1 MNSQAIC
8 AIYLLQR
15 DEHQDVMNYI
25 KNFNGGGGF
34 MYNDDAKYAKVSKKT
49 DDLLDPYGMHS
60 GGSWACMLRTIQ
72 SVLNGETTVEELKE
86 QDRLSDE
93 QYRLYLI
100 EEERKK
106 AAKEQ
111 QKQQQ
116 I

>member
-1 MNSQAIC
+1 MNSQAIS

-25 KNFNGGGGF
+25 KKFNGSGGF
-34 MYNDDAKYAKVSKKT
+34 MFNDNAEYAKVSKKT

-72 SVLNGETTVEELKE
+72 SVLNGETTVEELRE

-100 EEERKK
+100 EEEVKK
-106 AAKEQ
+106 AARREQ
-111 QKQQQ
+111 QQ
-116 I
+116 